1 MKKIGMLLVD
11 KIYFSHT
18 SLQSLNVLKLFFF
31 IVMAFKLS
39 IHVVANLTR
48 PIVLSLNKI
57 FFIEI
62 TELFC

>member
-1 MKKIGMLLVD
+1 
-11 KIYFSHT
+11 
-18 SLQSLNVLKLFFF
+18 
-31 IVMAFKLS
+31 MAFKLS
-39 IHVVANLTR
+39 IHVVANLTK